1 MNNRQGIPCFVYYE
15 IGQKNEKTIRYDFVS
30 GDTKKPLEIPLHA
43 TVSLGDMDPKTGELI
58 TDLTFFRE
66 SRELHNHEVYL
77 NKKARSVPLTDH
89 DKAVRKEI
97 RKKLAEDYE
106 SDFGYPPS
114 KKVLDDLMFKEC
126 SRSYRL
132 ELDALKMDHG
142 KPNKDRSM
150 LFEDRKTVASFR
162 KAENGGI
169 DPLDAFAETLD
180 DREREMF
187 EMLQMKAE
195 GYNMCGM
202 INFLAD
208 KWGLEQYKVS
218 RMKTRIGLKLIKYLK
233 EVQ

>member
-1 MNNRQGIPCFVYYE
+1 MNNRKGIPCFVYYE

-43 TVSLGDMDPKTGELI
+43 KVSLGDMDPKTGELI

-77 NKKARSVPLTDH
+77 NKKARSVPLTDRV
-89 DKAVRKEI
+89 KALRREFRK
-97 RKKLAEDYE
+97 RLAADFEQ
-106 SDFGYPPS
+106 SFGYPPD
-114 KKVLDDLMFKEC
+114 KKTLNDLMAQEC
-126 SRSYRL
+126 PRSYRV
-132 ELDALKMDHG
+132 EIDAQKYDDG
-142 KPNKDRSM
+142 TTKDDRWM
-150 LFEDRKTVASFR
+150 GFADRKTERLFR

-180 DREREMF
+180 DREKEMF
-187 EMLQMKAE
+187 EMLQMKAD
-195 GYNMCGM
+195 GCNMCGM

-233 EVQ
+233 EVY